1 MKYVS
6 TKFNSFVS
14 NTNIVTNDIEKLAL
28 RFILW
33 SFATLAL
40 IYVLLLGNMVFNI
53 IERRSLEISARAL
66 SSEVRDL
73 ELTYLSVS
81 SGVDITLAHSLGFK
95 ETNTTFATRKSLG
108 FIPAGESF

>member
-40 IYVLLLGNMVFNI
+40 IYVFLLGNMVFNI
-53 IERRSLEISARAL
+53 VERKSLEISARTL
-66 SSEVRDL
+66 SSEVREL
-73 ELTYLSVS
+73 ELTYLSLS
-81 SGVDITLAHSLGFK
+81 NGVDLELSQTLGFK
-95 ETNTTFATRKSLG
+95 EVKANFATRKALG
-108 FIPAGESF
+108 LNSSAHDL